1 MIVYANDMLM
11 LCVQKRDRKMREKLA
26 RAHDETL
33 DDQEVELL
41 DETVQPNGHY
51 MVGRGQ
57 CSTVRLYRGMSDAG
71 PHRLR
76 ARYS

>member
-1 MIVYANDMLM
+1 MMQCWMSVFVHDVLM
-11 LCVQKRDRKMREKLA
+11 LPQQKRDRKMREKLA

-51 MVGRGQ
+51 VVG
-57 CSTVRLYRGMSDAG
+57 
-71 PHRLR
+71 
-76 ARYS
+76 

>member
-11 LCVQKRDRKMREKLA
+11 LCMQKRDRKMREKLA

-51 MVGRGQ
+51 MVG
-57 CSTVRLYRGMSDAG
+57 
-71 PHRLR
+71 
-76 ARYS
+76 